1 MNFALYIVKV
11 EKKNSS
17 ENKMPLVKVVPNDPS
32 NCSKFSSHGRNL
44 KNVSARAQK
53 PPFLP
58 FFQKTA
64 KNVRF

>member
-1 MNFALYIVKV
+1 
-11 EKKNSS
+11 
-17 ENKMPLVKVVPNDPS
+17 MPLVKVVPNDPS
-32 NCSKFSSHGRNL
+32 YCSKFSSHGRNL